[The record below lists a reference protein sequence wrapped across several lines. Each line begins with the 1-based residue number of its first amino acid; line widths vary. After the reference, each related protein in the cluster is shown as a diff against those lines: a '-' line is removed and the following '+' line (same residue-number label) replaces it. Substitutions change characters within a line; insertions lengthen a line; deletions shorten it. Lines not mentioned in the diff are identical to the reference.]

1 MTPLPSGTVTFLFT
15 DLEGSTGKWEKHP
28 DAMRDAL
35 ARHDAILRETVEA
48 HDGHVV
54 KSTGDGI
61 HAVFASAPNAVSAAT
76 DVACAFSSE
85 MWDAATGPL
94 RVRIGIHTG
103 ISDER
108 DGDYFGLALNRASRL
123 MAAAHGGQIV
133 LSRVS
138 ADLVRDGLP
147 DDVGLL
153 DLGEHRLRGLERPE
167 QVYEL
172 TIAGVTAEFPPLQS
186 LGAFPGALG
195 IARTDVRTERRRTRG
210 PPRRA
215 RPARALVAAR
225 HAKVSCSSCSW
236 AANRVSARPAS
247 RARCPT
253 KCTSRVASSSM
264 GAATKRRSSPT
275 SPSSRRCGP
284 ASRCTRHRRCTR
296 ACTVWSTIWRASSP
310 NSRLEFVPRR
320 APSRV
325 TPKPS
330 AIASSRRSRRCSPVS
345 PQLGRRFSSSMIC
358 TGRTSRRSS
367 SSATSF
373 VPHRASH
380 CWSSF
385 VTATSNRATT
395 INWSTCWPI
404 CAGSRSCRE

>member
-76 DVACAFSSE
+76 DVARAFSSE

-186 LGAFPGALG
+186 LGAFPGAPG

-225 HAKVSCSSCSW
+225 TRRCL
-236 AANRVSARPAS
+236 AARAHGRRTGYRQDPPRGRAVPPSARAGWRRPLWALRRRGDRPLPAL
-247 RARCPT
+247 RR
-253 KCTSRVASSSM
+253 
-264 GAATKRRSSPT
+264 GAA
-275 SPSSRRCGP
+275 
-284 ASRCTRHRRCTR
+284 A
-296 ACTVWSTIWRASSP
+296 
-310 NSRLEFVPRR
+310 PRR
-320 APSRV
+320 DVLDIDAAREP
-325 TPKPS
+325 
-330 AIASSRRSRRCSPVS
+330 ARSGARSGARLPRTLGSNSYPVE
-345 PQLGRRFSSSMIC
+345 P
-358 TGRTSRRSS
+358 
-367 SSATSF
+367 
-373 VPHRASH
+373 PH
-380 CWSSF
+380 
-385 VTATSNRATT
+385 
-395 INWSTCWPI
+395 
-404 CAGSRSCRE
+404 G